1 MIIESLSMNFDNWKQ
16 QDLRAFLRAN
26 YLGIK
31 IIWHAAYLE
40 DVCITIIMLPV
51 VYVALQAHGRRHQY
65 IWIYVSLCVIEY
77 HFVSIVHNWVYVVKF
92 CINCA

>member
-51 VYVALQAHGRRHQY
+51 VCVTLQAHGRPHQY
-65 IWIYVSLCVIEY
+65 IWIFVSFCVIENNF
-77 HFVSIVHNWVYVVKF
+77 FVIVHNCLQFVSFLY
-92 CINCA
+92 